1 MTVNKYKRMY
11 MKLFIKLIL
20 TALAAI
26 LLAYWLPG
34 INLDGLGVAL
44 TLAVVLGLLRLL
56 VRPVLVLLTLPITV
70 LTLGLFL
77 FVINGIII
85 MMADSL
91 ISGFSV
97 SGFGIGILFSLL
109 LSIFQSVLY
118 ALFIKD

>member
-1 MTVNKYKRMY
+1 

-34 INLDGLGVAL
+34 VSIDGIGAAL
-44 TLAVVLGLLRLL
+44 TLAVVLGILRLI
-56 VRPVLVLLTLPITV
+56 VRPVLIILTLPITL

-85 MMADSL
+85 LMADSL
-91 ISGFSV
+91 IPGFSV
-97 SGFGIGILFSLL
+97 SSFGVGILFSLL
-109 LSIFQSVLY
+109 LSVFQSVLY
-118 ALFIKD
+118 TLFIDDR